1 MGLKSTLKLLLLFC
15 TLNLFLNQETYYL
28 NETDP
33 IKIGSDNADKFVI
46 EPEFL
51 SKEYI
56 SIVLTPNDET
66 KKKSFFNCRI
76 RLKKL

>member
-33 IKIGSDNADKFVI
+33 VKIGSDNADKFVI
-46 EPEFL
+46 EPEF
-51 SKEYI
+51 Y
-56 SIVLTPNDET
+56 
-66 KKKSFFNCRI
+66 
-76 RLKKL
+76 LKNI